1 MVERLGRT
9 PYRQAAGTLSLAI
22 ILALAG
28 CSTGAVSTQVS
39 NVTGTGVAAA
49 TQVAP
54 TTAAVATSA
63 ANVSGT
69 TRPAIQQTV
78 QAIATNAPGRPGG
91 SSGPGGGSGGPG
103 GPGASGSAVS
113 GIRPTVEALAT
124 AVATAGGGGGPNIPG
139 IGGGRTGTFV
149 KKTQDGAGAVEV
161 VSGPGGVGVVRL
173 GQDFKVTGSGK
184 LAVYLTKEASP
195 GTRAEVEVGFLDLG
209 ELRSTSGQSVYQ
221 VPRGT
226 DLNAYAGVVI
236 YSVDQQVP
244 LIAAPLTKP

>member
-1 MVERLGRT
+1 MFERLKRA
-9 PYRQAAGTLSLAI
+9 PYRQAAGTLSLALA
-22 ILALAG
+22 LALAG
-28 CSTGAVSTQVS
+28 CSVGAVSTQVS
-39 NVTGTGVAAA
+39 NVTGTGVAVA
-49 TQVAP
+49 TQVGP
-54 TTAAVATSA
+54 TAAAVATSA

-69 TRPAIQQTV
+69 ARPAIQQTV

-91 SSGPGGGSGGPG
+91 SSGPGGSGGPG
-103 GPGASGSAVS
+103 AVGSAVS
-113 GIRPTVEALAT
+113 GVRPTVEALAT
-124 AVATAGGGGGPNIPG
+124 AIATAGGGSGGPNIPG

-149 KKTQDGAGAVEV
+149 KKTQDGAGSVEV
-161 VSGPGGVGVVRL
+161 VAGPGGVGVVRL

-226 DLNAYAGVVI
+226 DLNAYTGVVI

-244 LIAAPLTKP
+244 LIAAPLTK

>member
-1 MVERLGRT
+1 MFERLGRA
-9 PYRQAAGTLSLAI
+9 PYRQAAGTLSLAV

-28 CSTGAVSTQVS
+28 CSAGAVSTQVS
-39 NVTGTGVAAA
+39 NVTGTGVAVA
-49 TQVAP
+49 TQVGP
-54 TTAAVATSA
+54 TTAAIATSA

-78 QAIATNAPGRPGG
+78 QALATNVPGGAGAPG
-91 SSGPGGGSGGPG
+91 
-103 GPGASGSAVS
+103 AVGSAVS
-113 GIRPTVEALAT
+113 GVRPTVEAIAT
-124 AVATAGGGGGPNIPG
+124 AVATAGAGGGPNIPG
-139 IGGGRTGTFV
+139 VGGGRTGTFV

-161 VSGPGGVGVVRL
+161 VAGPGGLGVVRL
-173 GQDFKVTGSGK
+173 GQDFKVTGTGK

-195 GTRAEVEVGFLDLG
+195 GTRAEVEIGFLDLG

-226 DLNAYAGVVI
+226 DLNTYAGVVI

>member
-1 MVERLGRT
+1 MFERLKHA

-39 NVTGTGVAAA
+39 NVTSTGIAAA

-54 TTAAVATSA
+54 TAAAIATSA

-69 TRPAIQQTV
+69 ARPAIQQTV

-91 SSGPGGGSGGPG
+91 SNGPGGGPG

-113 GIRPTVEALAT
+113 GIRPTVAAIAT
-124 AVATAGGGGGPNIPG
+124 AAATTGAGGGPNIPG
-139 IGGGRTGTFV
+139 VGGGRTGTFV
-149 KKTQDGAGAVEV
+149 KKTQDGTGAVEV
-161 VSGPGGVGVVRL
+161 VSGPGGLGVVRL
-173 GQDFKVTGSGK
+173 GQDFTVTGSGK

-195 GTRAEVEVGFLDLG
+195 GTRAEVEAGFLDLG

-226 DLNAYAGVVI
+226 DLDTYAGVVI
-236 YSVDQQVP
+236 YSVDQQLP
-244 LIAAPLTKP
+244 LIAASLTKP

>member
-1 MVERLGRT
+1 MFERLKRA
-9 PYRQAAGTLSLAI
+9 PYRQAAGTLSLAVV
-22 ILALAG
+22 LALAG
-28 CSTGAVSTQVS
+28 CGTGAVSTQVS
-39 NVTGTGVAAA
+39 NVSSTGVAAA

-54 TTAAVATSA
+54 TAAAIATSA

-69 TRPAIQQTV
+69 ARPAIQQTV

-91 SSGPGGGSGGPG
+91 SSGPGGSGGPG
-103 GPGASGSAVS
+103 AVGSAV
-113 GIRPTVEALAT
+113 GGVRPTVEAIATSIAT
-124 AVATAGGGGGPNIPG
+124 AGGVGGGGGPNIPG
-139 IGGGRTGTFV
+139 VGGGRTGTFV

-161 VSGPGGVGVVRL
+161 VSGPGGIGVVRL

-236 YSVDQQVP
+236 YSVDQQLP